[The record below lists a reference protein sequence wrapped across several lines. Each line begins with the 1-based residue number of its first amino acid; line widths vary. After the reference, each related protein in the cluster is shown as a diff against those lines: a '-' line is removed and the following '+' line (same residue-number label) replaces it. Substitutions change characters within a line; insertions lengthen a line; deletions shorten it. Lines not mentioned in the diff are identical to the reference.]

1 MPWREI
7 LRALAGKSP
16 QNQICLGSI
25 CFLWLK
31 NRLSASKLGV
41 VGNDFPF
48 PDLHTRYAVLTGDN
62 PIKIPQD
69 DVLGRNA
76 NAQNFARHVLAFDST
91 EGVVVGVLGPWGSGK
106 TSFINLARNEFEQAG
121 VSIFDFNPWMFS
133 GAAHLVESFFIELAS
148 QLKVRD
154 DRLAKVGKYFEN
166 YGKIFSGMGWL
177 PLIGP
182 WLNRSSGAAKI
193 LSKLFP
199 PRQEGIGDRR
209 CKLEQ
214 ALSALDKPIVVV
226 LDDID
231 RLETSEIRDVFKL
244 VRLTANFPN
253 IIYIVAFDRDRVEK
267 ALDEEGLPGRYYL
280 EKILQEAIDLPVVP
294 SHVLHQQI
302 TSALDNALDD
312 IENTGPLDGQVW
324 PDVFVEIIRP
334 LVQNMRDVR
343 RYAATI
349 HGTVISL
356 DGKIALAD
364 LLALEAIRM
373 FLPDVFKLLH
383 GAIEGLT
390 ADSDSASDSHSDP
403 DYLKAQV
410 NGLIK
415 AAGDHSRVFESMIK
429 RLFPAGERYIDG
441 SFYDSNFKKE
451 WLRERRVA
459 HEDILRLYLERI
471 ANENLQAVMGAEEAW
486 QRIANRDTFDEYLR
500 SIDSSKLQDVIA
512 SLEMFGEQFVAEHV
526 VPGTIVLL
534 NLLPLPERQRGMF
547 DLTPRVTVLSVVSR
561 LLKSLND
568 PTSIEKAVRQILP
581 ELKSLSS
588 KLVLIGLVGCQK
600 DVGHKLV
607 PENIASEFEKDWRE
621 EVRSTSVDDLVDEH
635 ELLWVFL
642 YTKQT
647 ADPSESPLNID
658 CSPKLTLA
666 LLRAAR
672 SETLSQAM
680 GSWAVQRSP
689 RLAWDDLIE
698 LYGDEATLRE
708 RIENLKAAN
717 LDRADE
723 LLKFADKY
731 LDEYRHVGSQ

>member
-1 MPWREI
+1 MI
-7 LRALAGKSP
+7 
-16 QNQICLGSI
+16 I
-25 CFLWLK
+25 
-31 NRLSASKLGV
+31 
-41 VGNDFPF
+41 
-48 PDLHTRYAVLTGDN
+48 GDN
-62 PIKIPQD
+62 PIKTPED
-69 DVLGRNA
+69 DAIGRIST
-76 NAQNFARHVLAFDST
+76 AQNFAQHVLALDSKA
-91 EGVVVGVLGPWGSGK
+91 GVVVGVLGPWGSGK

-133 GAAHLVESFFIELAS
+133 GAAQLVESFFVELAS
-148 QLKVRD
+148 QLKIRRD
-154 DRLAKVGKYFEN
+154 LAEIGKDFEA
-166 YGKIFSGMGWL
+166 YSEIFSGLGWL
-177 PLIGP
+177 PVVGTWSERIRGVTKIGGKF
-182 WLNRSSGAAKI
+182 LQRRKG
-193 LSKLFP
+193 
-199 PRQEGIGDRR
+199 GIGGRR
-209 CKLEQ
+209 RKLEK
-214 ALSALDKPIVVV
+214 ALSSLDRPIVVV

-349 HGTVISL
+349 HGSVISL
-356 DGKIALAD
+356 EGKIALAD

-383 GAIEGLT
+383 GAIESLT

-410 NGLIK
+410 NGLIE
-415 AAGDHSRVFESMIK
+415 AAGDHSRVVESMIK
-429 RLFPAGERYIDG
+429 RLFPAGGRYIDG
-441 SFYDSNFKKE
+441 SFYDSSFKEE
-451 WLRERRVA
+451 WFRERRVA
-459 HEDILRLYLERI
+459 HKDILRLYLERL

-621 EVRSTSVDDLVDEH
+621 EVRSASVDDLADEH

-647 ADPSESPLNID
+647 ADLSESPFNID

-717 LDRADE
+717 LGGADE
-723 LLKFADKY
+723 LLQLAEKY
-731 LDEYRHVGSQ
+731 LDGYRHVGSQ